1 MGDAKALGVLR
12 LDPRM
17 QPAQTRKPV
26 CSAVELRPET
36 RRKLAYSWLRGTPIN
51 NLAKITSR
59 EYGIPIKSFEV
70 ESAVRDELR
79 PRPTSPGGVVPLVRR
94 AA

>member
-1 MGDAKALGVLR
+1 
-12 LDPRM
+12 M
-17 QPAQTRKPV
+17 QPLNSALNSRQQSTEGSEVTRIRKPV
-26 CSAVELRPET
+26 ASAVELRPET

-70 ESAVRDELR
+70 ESAVREELSLK
-79 PRPTSPGGVVPLVRR
+79 PKTPAPLLVTR